1 MLYVR
6 AKNTTWLMRSAY
18 CTNGPSWLSSP
29 HALGFHL
36 ARDGA
41 TYLPHSGLADYV
53 QHAERA
59 WVSSLPLGGA
69 RPVSYEHSED
79 YEKALE
85 MRRLRGVEAAPLQ
98 YFATCEVY
106 LAGWLMQL
114 QESAAASDAKNLLAS
129 VYSLLE
135 EAEGVDEE
143 LKDSLSDCP
152 KDTREFWAWCY
163 GQMAGRLFI
172 AHSYLKEA
180 FLHAMRRSEWVEGW
194 PVISLMVE
202 EHVEWSEYRRTCM
215 ALYEVADVEYKG
227 ARPWNAPQP
236 AHLSPESDLYWA
248 MRVGFCDAHIEAAQ
262 GSAGPT
268 PAEIGSKLDDLRQMV
283 SASSLRSMRSFEE
296 VKRDVGSLGN
306 AIPTAE
312 GARNIVAG
320 AVGEELLET
329 PPRRDCSA
337 SDRGVGWRSNRD
349 GLMTLALRR
358 LRQSKPSSHGWS
370 RKGLASTFQT

>member
-18 CTNGPSWLSSP
+18 CINGPSWLSSP
-29 HALGFHL
+29 YALGFHL

-41 TYLPHSGLADYV
+41 TCLPHSGLADYV
-53 QHAERA
+53 QHAERP

-98 YFATCEVY
+98 YFATFEVY

-163 GQMAGRLFI
+163 GQMAGRLC
-172 AHSYLKEA
+172 HCS
-180 FLHAMRRSEWVEGW
+180 FLLEG
-194 PVISLMVE
+194 SLPARDETVRMGGG
-202 EHVEWSEYRRTCM
+202 
-215 ALYEVADVEYKG
+215 VARDQLDGRG
-227 ARPWNAPQP
+227 ARR
-236 AHLSPESDLYWA
+236 
-248 MRVGFCDAHIEAAQ
+248 MVRV
-262 GSAGPT
+262 
-268 PAEIGSKLDDLRQMV
+268 SK
-283 SASSLRSMRSFEE
+283 
-296 VKRDVGSLGN
+296 DVHGSL
-306 AIPTAE
+306 
-312 GARNIVAG
+312 
-320 AVGEELLET
+320 
-329 PPRRDCSA
+329 
-337 SDRGVGWRSNRD
+337 
-349 GLMTLALRR
+349 
-358 LRQSKPSSHGWS
+358 
-370 RKGLASTFQT
+370 